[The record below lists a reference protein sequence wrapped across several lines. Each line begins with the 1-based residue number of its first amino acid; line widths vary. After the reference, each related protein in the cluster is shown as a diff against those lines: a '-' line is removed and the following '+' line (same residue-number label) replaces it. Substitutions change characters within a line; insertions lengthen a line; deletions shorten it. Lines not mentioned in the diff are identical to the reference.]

1 MSDAET
7 FRCERHGPVA
17 VVVFTGPH
25 HANALSRRR
34 MRELRGLLLR
44 LEADP
49 TVRAVVLRAD
59 EEYSFSVGGDF
70 HEMRYFVGGAEAD
83 AWSDDIA
90 DLCVTTLEVTKPIVA
105 ALDGHVMGV
114 GVLLALACDYRVGS
128 ESCSL
133 RMPHFELGVVGV
145 CAGYVLER
153 SLGRS
158 LMQEMLVSGE
168 PWSSED
174 ALSDGLLQRVV
185 PDIDLAA
192 TALKLAE
199 RFAAYDATA
208 FRVTKRHLNR
218 SYALGLRDVQ
228 RTARSSH
235 RAAFATGLPQRR
247 MRRILGDD

>member
-34 MRELRGLLLR
+34 MRELRALLVR
-44 LEADP
+44 LAADA
-49 TVRAVVLRAD
+49 TVHAVVLRAD
-59 EEYSFSVGGDF
+59 HGHSFTVGGDF
-70 HEMRYFVGGAEAD
+70 HEMQFFVGGAEVD

-90 DLCVTTLEVTKPIVA
+90 DLCAAALEVTKPTVA
-105 ALDGHVMGV
+105 ALDGHVVGIGV
-114 GVLLALACDYRVGS
+114 MLALTCDYRVGS

-133 RMPHFELGVVGV
+133 SMPHFQLGIAGV
-145 CAGYVLER
+145 YAGYVLER
-153 SLGRS
+153 ALGRS
-158 LMQEMLVSGE
+158 LMQEMLMSGE

-185 PDIDLAA
+185 PDTDLAA

-199 RFAAYDATA
+199 RFAGYDAEA
-208 FRVTKRHLNR
+208 FRATKRQLNR
-218 SYALGLRDVQ
+218 PFVRGLRKV
-228 RTARSSH
+228 RHTARAAH
-235 RAAFATGLPQRR
+235 RAGFATGRPQRR
-247 MRRILGDD
+247 MRLILGED